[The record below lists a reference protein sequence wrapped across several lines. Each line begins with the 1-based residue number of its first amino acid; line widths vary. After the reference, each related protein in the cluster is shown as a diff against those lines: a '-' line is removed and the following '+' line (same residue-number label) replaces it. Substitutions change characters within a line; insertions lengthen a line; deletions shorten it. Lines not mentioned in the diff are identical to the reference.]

1 MSEDEIVAFLRTADR
16 RGVFL
21 CRFTDGTELEITDP
35 SVRNNP
41 DGKLEC
47 IATLVREAGGVQV
60 AAGGAL
66 CFELGEV
73 AELQLS
79 PNPFEYLR

>member
-1 MSEDEIVAFLRTADR
+1 MSEDEIVVFLRAADT

-41 DGKLEC
+41 DGKFEC
-47 IATLVREAGGVQV
+47 IATLVREAGGVHV
-60 AAGGAL
+60 AAGRAL
-66 CFELGEV
+66 CFELAEV
-73 AELQLS
+73 AELKLS